1 MEEKLL
7 AGVLNEILRHKVSLD
22 VAFKRVC
29 GGKCA
34 RSSEE
39 RERLY
44 ELSRA
49 FVGDYVKL
57 LCSLGKPARPKVLAR
72 KWLSGSLAVPR
83 EPHCELSVP
92 KWLYE
97 KLHNLMGEEALQA
110 LAAMSRRVWW
120 IRANTLKGSIEAVRR
135 RLEGE
140 GVELEESKQFPYM
153 FKILKTPKPVR
164 ALGAVKE
171 FLAIPHDVA
180 SAAVVEALKPS
191 PGEKII
197 DACAAPGI
205 KTSLIVA
212 LTEGRLRVT
221 AIDISARRM
230 NVMKHL
236 MRRLGVP
243 DGVIEYIVA
252 DARRV
257 RLEKHDK
264 ALVDAPCSN
273 TGALSK
279 DPGLRVTLRPGK
291 VEYYSAVQKEIVEN
305 ISKYTDK
312 IVYATCSLM
321 PEEGEEVVLFARG
334 LGLKDRRPEIALCAG
349 SYDRYD
355 VRACRLF
362 PHVHES
368 EGFFI
373 TVLDKAL
380 AVVGHQ
386 GRLEEDHY

>member
-29 GGKCA
+29 GGRCA
-34 RSSEE
+34 KTPEE

-49 FVGDYVKL
+49 FVSDYVKL
-57 LCSLGKPARPKVLAR
+57 LCAAGKARPKVLAR
-72 KWLSGSLAVPR
+72 VWLSGSLQVPLD
-83 EPHCELSVP
+83 PYCQLSVP
-92 KWLYE
+92 QWMYE
-97 KLHNLMGEEALQA
+97 KLLGLVGEEAVQLFS
-110 LAAMSRRVWW
+110 AMNRRLWW
-120 IRANTLKGSIEAVRR
+120 LRANTLRASVESVRR

-140 GVELEESKQFPYM
+140 GVELEESRHFPYM
-153 FKILKTPKPVR
+153 FKVLRTPRPVR
-164 ALGAVKE
+164 TLKSVRE

-180 SAAVVEALKPS
+180 SAAVVEALRPS
-191 PGEKII
+191 PGERIV

-205 KTSLIVA
+205 KTSLILA
-212 LTEGRLRVT
+212 LAEGNARVT
-221 AIDISARRM
+221 AIDISGRRM

-236 MRRLGVP
+236 MKRIGVRE
-243 DGVIEYIVA
+243 GAIEYLVA

-257 RLEKHDK
+257 RLERHDK
-264 ALVDAPCSN
+264 ALIDAPCSN

-291 VEYYSAVQKEIVEN
+291 VEYYSSLQREILANV
-305 ISKYTDK
+305 SKYADR

-321 PEEGEEVVLFARG
+321 PEEGEEVVAFASAA
-334 LGLKDRRPEIALCAG
+334 LGLRLSKPSTALCGAPYRG
-349 SYDRYD
+349 YR
-355 VRACRLF
+355 VEACRLY
-362 PHVHES
+362 PHEHES

-373 TVLDKAL
+373 AMLDKS
-380 AVVGHQ
+380 
-386 GRLEEDHY
+386 